1 MQLRSFQD
9 EKFLAKMQAFKD
21 EEGLLRIRT
30 KLVDS
35 DEKEDFKFPVLLPA
49 NDVVVKLIREE
60 HKKAMH
66 AGEIGELA
74 ENTPGLP
81 TKDIPDSPV
90 EDTDDSKVTMVLDF
104 VFPPLPY
111 NIALESTYPTP
122 YVTTGLLPLILLSMV
137 GQKHTPKTTK
147 FVKPSYDYVIVG
159 GGSAGSV
166 VAARLAEKECVSVLL
181 LEAGIPSPK
190 SSDIPAAARSFIKT
204 DIDWDYLTV
213 PQEHT
218 GNGLINNSVAWP
230 SGKTIGGS
238 GVINSMLNL
247 RGNKHNYDD
256 WAKQGAKGWSYDDVL
271 PYFKKL
277 EDNVNFDYV
286 KNGYHGIGGPVT
298 VSKPRYNSP
307 LKRAVLEAALDKGY
321 RVGDINGPNSTG
333 FYDLQATMRNGQR
346 CSAAKAYLVPNDFR
360 LNLDIVPRAFVK
372 KIVIENLQA
381 KGVEFDFEGIPR
393 FVKANKEVIMAAGT
407 TNTAQLLM
415 LSGIGPKEE
424 LEKHKIPVKADLP
437 VGKNMQDHATSVVT
451 FELNDDISTF
461 GEKQVDKSNILEYV
475 TSKSGPLTSVQGDN
489 VIAFLKQKNHTGPAD
504 LPDIELYFLEGSVLL
519 PETQL
524 NIKPEYTQKVFEPYK
539 NKPFY
544 WCLSQHLH
552 PKSRGTVTLRSTSPY
567 DPPVIDPK
575 YFSDSSDLDT
585 IVDGMKQCKEFAESE
600 PLKKIGSKPISTV
613 YPGCENLVNDDDK
626 YFRCM
631 AQAIIIT
638 QNHQVGTAKMGDPT
652 DPTTVVDPKL
662 RVKNVKNL
670 RVVDASVMPIIPGG
684 NTNVPT
690 MMVAEKA
697 SDIIKETIQCDI

>member
-1 MQLRSFQD
+1 
-9 EKFLAKMQAFKD
+9 
-21 EEGLLRIRT
+21 
-30 KLVDS
+30 
-35 DEKEDFKFPVLLPA
+35 
-49 NDVVVKLIREE
+49 
-60 HKKAMH
+60 
-66 AGEIGELA
+66 
-74 ENTPGLP
+74 
-81 TKDIPDSPV
+81 
-90 EDTDDSKVTMVLDF
+90 MVLDF

-111 NIALESTYPTP
+111 NLAEEASYQTP

-137 GQKHTPKTTK
+137 GQRHTPKTTR
-147 FVKPSYDYVIVG
+147 FIRPSYDYVIVG

-166 VAARLAEKECVSVLL
+166 VAARLAEEECVSVLV
-181 LEAGIPSPK
+181 LEAGKSPPK
-190 SSDIPAAARSFIKT
+190 STDIPAVARSFVQT
-204 DIDWDYLTV
+204 DIDWNYLTA

-218 GNGLINNSVAWP
+218 GKGLINNSLSWP
-230 SGKTIGGS
+230 SGKAIGGS
-238 GVINSMLNL
+238 GIINSMLNL
-247 RGNKHNYDD
+247 RGNRHNYDD

-286 KNGYHGIGGPVT
+286 KNGYHGIDGPVT

-321 RVGDINGPNSTG
+321 RVGDINGPHSTE
-333 FYDLQATMRNGQR
+333 FYDFQATMRNGQR
-346 CSAAKAYLVPNDFR
+346 CSAAKAYLVPNDYKT
-360 LNLDIVPRAFVK
+360 NLDIVPRAFVK
-372 KIVIENLQA
+372 KIVIDNLQA

-393 FVKANKEVIMAAGT
+393 FVRANKEVIMAAGT

-437 VGKNMQDHATSVVT
+437 VGKNLQDHASAFVT
-451 FELNDDISTF
+451 FELNGDISTF

-475 TSKSGPLTSVQGDN
+475 TSKSGPLTSAAGADS
-489 VIAFLKQKNHTGPAD
+489 IAFLKQKNHTGPAD
-504 LPDIELYFLEGSVLL
+504 LPDVELYFLEGSYLL
-519 PETQL
+519 TKTQL
-524 NIKPEYTQKVFEPYK
+524 NIKPEYIQQVFEPYK
-539 NKPFY
+539 DKTIY
-544 WCLSQHLH
+544 WCLTQYLH
-552 PKSRGTVTLRSTSPY
+552 PKSRGTVTLRSASPY

-575 YFSDSSDLDT
+575 YFSDPSDLDT
-585 IVDGMKQCKEFAESE
+585 LVDGMKQCKEFSESE
-600 PLKKIGSKPISTV
+600 PFKKIGTKLISTV

-626 YFRCM
+626 YFRCV
-631 AQAIIIT
+631 AEAIIVT

-670 RVVDASVMPIIPGG
+670 RVVDASIMPIIPGG